1 MKDYGY
7 YLHGRNLAIVVK
19 NDEGEYVTP
28 DEGIASGIKLEYL
41 AQPGVTD
48 SDNNP
53 QSLASKE
60 SDALDI
66 NNQLALAVVDFV
78 KAKFA
83 ESEQNYDKMQY
94 HMREFKHRVQRY
106 QNKRSGDGRV
116 LITPSPYAIR

>member
-1 MKDYGY
+1 MKEYGY

-19 NDEGEYVTP
+19 NDDGEYVTP

-48 SDNNP
+48 SSNNP
-53 QSLASKE
+53 QEQASKE
-60 SDALDI
+60 SDVLDI
-66 NNQLALAVVDFV
+66 NNQLALAIVDYV

-106 QNKRSGDGRV
+106 QNRRSGDGRV
-116 LITPSPYAIR
+116 LITPNPYAIR